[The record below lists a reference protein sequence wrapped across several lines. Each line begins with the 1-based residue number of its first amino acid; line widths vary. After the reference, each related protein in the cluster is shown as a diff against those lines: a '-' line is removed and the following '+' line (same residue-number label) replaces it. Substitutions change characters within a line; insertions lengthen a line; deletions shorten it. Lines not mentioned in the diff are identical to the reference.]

1 MLIWLWGCLRY
12 GHLGWL
18 VDGVGF
24 AFVVWVCGVVC
35 AVKVFGLV
43 VVLRVD
49 CSGVMCGVFVTDCCY
64 LRFV

>member
-1 MLIWLWGCLRY
+1 MGCLRY
-12 GHLGWL
+12 DHLGWL

-35 AVKVFGLV
+35 AVKVFGFA

-49 CSGVMCGVFVTDCCY
+49 CSGVTCGVFCY
-64 LRFV
+64 